1 VILDG
6 TWRDPGQRERARKI
20 ASETSS
26 PIVEF
31 RCSLPLAKAS
41 ARIEGRRKST
51 SDATPEIAAALAE
64 LDNKPEGSYQIDTGR
79 PLAESVAEAQQ
90 ICRLAT

>member
-1 VILDG
+1 MTPASVSGL
-6 TWRDPGQRERARKI
+6 ARLLVKL
-20 ASETSS
+20 ASS

-31 RCSLPLAKAS
+31 RCSLPLEQAS

-90 ICRLAT
+90 ICCLAI